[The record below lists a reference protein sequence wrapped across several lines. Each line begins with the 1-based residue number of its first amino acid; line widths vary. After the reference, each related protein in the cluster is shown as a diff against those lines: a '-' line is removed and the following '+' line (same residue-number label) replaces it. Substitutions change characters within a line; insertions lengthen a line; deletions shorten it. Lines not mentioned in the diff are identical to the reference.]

1 MATLSE
7 ATAELFKTFGGPPDD
22 VLDQRKATG
31 AIISALAFYDQK
43 LAQAGKRRASANFEI
58 DPDAKDV
65 IIAQTG
71 FTDASTVERR
81 IDFSDDIWEPVEL
94 VDVHNL
100 SFYERTGDFAVAFYG
115 YPEIHAK
122 LSWNPVDVYESHLRI
137 WYFAPTIIPG
147 PLEDSFLSFPN
158 FLDMIVAK
166 AAARPTVIASFSRA
180 GEPWRTLY
188 ADVMKVLIPQLSE
201 WEQLFDVYLYQTNDE
216 SPGQFS
222 SSMSDRGSVRRFRR
236 VGF

>member
-7 ATAELFKTFGGPPDD
+7 ATAELFKSFGGPPDD

-58 DPDAKDV
+58 DPTDKDNV
-65 IIAQTG
+65 ITEPG
-71 FTDASTVERR
+71 FTDPSSVERR
-81 IDFSDDIWEPVEL
+81 IDFSDDVWEPVDI

-115 YPEIHAK
+115 YPTIHAK
-122 LSWNPVDVYESHLRI
+122 LSWNPADVFESHLRI
-137 WYFAPTIIPG
+137 WHFSPTVIPG
-147 PLEDSFLSFPN
+147 QLADSFLSFPN

-166 AAARPTVIASFSRA
+166 AALRPMIITAFTLA
-180 GEPWRTLY
+180 GEPWASVY
-188 ADVMKVLIPQLSE
+188 ANVAKVLIPALSE
-201 WEQLFDVYLYQTNDE
+201 WEELFDVYLYQTNDE
-216 SPGQFS
+216 SPGQFK